1 LDGRRK
7 WPGAGASAFPC
18 PPDLSAQEA
27 PAFWAADACGFVTIL
42 DAAPDRFKGRSAI
55 SLIAPLRMIAEQK
68 LRSGHH
74 MVLSDGQML
83 HRLCLLTGLNE
94 RSLAFVIPCDQLA
107 SVRLSASAVL
117 NCPPVDFGSGE
128 PAGLLIPT
136 EFQRQRLELLCDI
149 LDLAVISDGVRL
161 TSHELACQRIYPGMT
176 IGRGA
181 EWKSSS
187 QRRRT
192 QRLIG
197 EARAMMNSGYRALLA
212 GGEGRQKQS
221 R

>member
-1 LDGRRK
+1 M
-7 WPGAGASAFPC
+7 
-18 PPDLSAQEA
+18 
-27 PAFWAADACGFVTIL
+27 
-42 DAAPDRFKGRSAI
+42 
-55 SLIAPLRMIAEQK
+55 APLRVIAEQK
-68 LRSGHH
+68 LRTGHH

-83 HRLCLLTGLNE
+83 HRLCLLTGQHE
-94 RSLAFVIPCDQLA
+94 RPLAFVIPCDQLA

-117 NCPPVDFGSGE
+117 NGGPVDRGSGE
-128 PAGLLIPT
+128 PAGLSMPT

-149 LDLAVISDGVRL
+149 LDLAVIPDGVRL

>member
-1 LDGRRK
+1 MI
-7 WPGAGASAFPC
+7 
-18 PPDLSAQEA
+18 
-27 PAFWAADACGFVTIL
+27 IL
-42 DAAPDRFKGRSAI
+42 DAAPDRLRGRSAA
-55 SLIAPLRMIAEQK
+55 SLVASLRVIAEQK
-68 LRSGHH
+68 LRTGHH

-83 HRLCLLTGLNE
+83 HRLCLLTGPHG
-94 RSLAFVIPCDQLA
+94 RRLAFVIPCDQLA
-107 SVRLSASAVL
+107 SIRLSASAAL
-117 NCPPVDFGSGE
+117 DRPPVNFASGE
-128 PAGLLIPT
+128 PAGLSAPT
-136 EFQRQRLELLCDI
+136 EFQRQRLELLRDI
-149 LDLAVISDGVRL
+149 LDLAVIPDGDRL

-187 QRRRT
+187 HRRRT

>member
-1 LDGRRK
+1 MKGRRK

-18 PPDLSAQEA
+18 PPDQSALEA

-42 DAAPDRFKGRSAI
+42 DAPPDRFTGRSAT
-55 SLIAPLRMIAEQK
+55 SLIAPLRVIAEQT
-68 LRSGHH
+68 LRTGHH
-74 MVLSDGQML
+74 MVLSDGKMV
-83 HRLCLLTGLNE
+83 HRLCLLTGPYE
-94 RSLAFVIPCDQLA
+94 QPLAFVIPCDQLA

-117 NCPPVDFGSGE
+117 NGTPVDRGSGE
-128 PAGLLIPT
+128 PAGLSMPT

-149 LDLAVISDGVRL
+149 LDLAVIPDGVRL
-161 TSHELACQRIYPGMT
+161 TSHELARQRVYPGMT

>member
-1 LDGRRK
+1 MKGRRK
-7 WPGAGASAFPC
+7 WPSAGASAFPC
-18 PPDLSAQEA
+18 PPDLSAQKT
-27 PAFWAADACGFVTIL
+27 PAFWAADACGFVIIL
-42 DAAPDRFKGRSAI
+42 DAVPERWGGRAI
-55 SLIAPLRMIAEQK
+55 TSLIRSLHLIAEQK
-68 LRSGHH
+68 LRTGHH
-74 MVLSDGQML
+74 LVLSDGENL
-83 HRLCLLTGLNE
+83 HRLCLRTVQRE

-107 SVRLSASAVL
+107 EVRLATSAVL
-117 NCPPVDFGSGE
+117 NQAAGGRSFGE
-128 PAGLLIPT
+128 PVGLSVPT

-149 LDLAVISDGVRL
+149 LDLAVIPEGVRL
-161 TSHELACQRIYPGMT
+161 TSHELACRRIYPGMT

-192 QRLIG
+192 QRLIC
-197 EARAMMNSGYRALLA
+197 EARAMMNNGYRALLT